1 MVWAG
6 LIKIP
11 LKISFYTEII
21 NHSSSKKVGVHLRV
35 LLKIEEEGGAIIYR
49 MFSITYFEF

>member
-21 NHSSSKKVGVHLRV
+21 NHSSSKKSWGPFAS
-35 LLKIEEEGGAIIYR
+35 AIKNRGRRRGHYI
-49 MFSITYFEF
+49 